1 MAKNV
6 LRQKALH
13 DEIKSRAEA
22 DLEFFIRLVH
32 PNRVLGGVH
41 IELIKWWTRS
51 EAKSHQLVLLP
62 RDHGKSAM
70 VAYRVAWEVTKNPA
84 VRVLYISSTAN
95 LATKQLKFIKDIL
108 TSDIYK
114 RYWPEMVHEDVGKRE
129 KWTESEIAV
138 DHPLR
143 RLENVRDPTI
153 FTAGLTTSITGL
165 HCDIAVLD
173 DVVVKENADT
183 EDGRE
188 KVASQYSLLS
198 SIEGVDSQEW
208 VVGTRYH
215 PKDLYNTM
223 METFVDQY
231 DENGDL
237 IEPEPLFEKFERQV
251 ESLGDGT
258 GEFLWP
264 RQQRKDGKWFGF
276 DEKILAR
283 KRAQYIDQRQFRAQ
297 YYNDTYYEDEEGI
310 KREYFQYYDKGL
322 LKRSDGFWYY
332 KSNRL
337 SVFAAID
344 FAFSLRQ
351 RADSTS
357 IIVVGVD
364 ADRNYYVLDIDR
376 FKTTLIREYFERI
389 LRLHERWGFRK
400 IRAEV
405 SVAQAVIVQELRDNY
420 IRPNGLSLSVDE
432 FKPNR
437 HEGTKEDRMRATLEP
452 KYQNRQMWHYHGGN
466 CQILEDELVSSRPPH
481 DDVKDALTACLDI
494 CVPPTVNRYTSQQS
508 NVIKFMSHGRFGGL
522 A

>member
-1 MAKNV
+1 
-6 LRQKALH
+6 
-13 DEIKSRAEA
+13 
-22 DLEFFIRLVH
+22 
-32 PNRVLGGVH
+32 
-41 IELIKWWTRS
+41 
-51 EAKSHQLVLLP
+51 
-62 RDHGKSAM
+62 
-70 VAYRVAWEVTKNPA
+70 
-84 VRVLYISSTAN
+84 
-95 LATKQLKFIKDIL
+95 
-108 TSDIYK
+108 
-114 RYWPEMVHEDVGKRE
+114 
-129 KWTESEIAV
+129 
-138 DHPLR
+138 
-143 RLENVRDPTI
+143 
-153 FTAGLTTSITGL
+153 LTTSITGL

-420 IRPNGLSLSVDE
+420 IRPNGLSLGVDE
-432 FKPNR
+432 FRPNR
-437 HEGTKEDRMRATLEP
+437 HEGTKEDRMRAALEP

-494 CVPPTVNRYTSQQS
+494 CAPPTVNRYTSQQS
-508 NVIKFMSHGRFGGL
+508 NVIKLMTHGRFGGL